1 MPATTTTCLDL
12 DTRTAEPDED
22 DPVASDGLT
31 LDTPLGAVDL
41 VAVRRKLSGFEVELT
56 PAELAWI
63 MRRQRAGARRQA
75 AYALGTG
82 YIGLLRAL
90 ERTRHTAPAPTTGTL
105 ASPSTP

>member
-1 MPATTTTCLDL
+1 MPATAAPCIGPNRQTS
-12 DTRTAEPDED
+12 EPDEG

-31 LDTPLGAVDL
+31 LDTPLGPVDL
-41 VAVRRKLSGFEVELT
+41 VAVRRKLAGLEVDLT

-63 MRRQRAGARRQA
+63 MLRQRSGARRQA

-90 ERTRHTAPAPTTGTL
+90 ERTRRSEPTATN
-105 ASPSTP
+105 